1 MKKKEDKLSELTR
14 DYLMGWRGLHPRQKY
29 PNPTYIK
36 HTETQQGEGKTPTR
50 PHKTS
55 LKLIKGMART
65 R

>member
-1 MKKKEDKLSELTR
+1 
-14 DYLMGWRGLHPRQKY
+14 MGWRGLHPRQKY

-50 PHKTS
+50 HKSS
-55 LKLIKGMART
+55 LKLIKGTART

>member
-1 MKKKEDKLSELTR
+1 MKKRERQTLRTNEIISWGEGDCI
-14 DYLMGWRGLHPRQKY
+14 RGKKY

-36 HTETQQGEGKTPTR
+36 HAETQQGEGKTLPR
-50 PHKTS
+50 HHKTS